1 MLFLFLF
8 LTLCKPDLLT
18 YIICHLSKER
28 LLTFFC
34 KAGLLE
40 TNYLHFCF
48 SKKKFILPSL
58 WKDSA
63 RILCWWL
70 FSSRLEIFHHTI
82 FLFVGF
88 LRRSRIEFLYLF
100 LDI

>member
-28 LLTFFC
+28 LSTFFC

-48 SKKKFILPSL
+48 SKKSLFCLHFGRIVQEFSVGGSSPQDLKYFTIL
-58 WKDSA
+58 
-63 RILCWWL
+63 
-70 FSSRLEIFHHTI
+70 SSCL
-82 FLFVGF
+82 
-88 LRRSRIEFLYLF
+88 
-100 LDI
+100 